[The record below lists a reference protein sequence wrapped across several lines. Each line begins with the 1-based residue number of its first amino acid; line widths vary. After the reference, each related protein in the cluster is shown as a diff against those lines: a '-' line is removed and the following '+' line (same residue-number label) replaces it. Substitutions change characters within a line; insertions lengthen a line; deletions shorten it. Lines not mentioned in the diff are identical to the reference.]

1 MNSLRIN
8 LVKNIIFLGLLV
20 SLVIWLL
27 GPLISIFRTNI
38 VVNSSILGVLFIGVA
53 YTFYQFYVLRREQQW
68 FTSFEQGKE
77 RFPGVPK
84 PQILAPLNSFASSK
98 DANLNV
104 FNRQSLLNS
113 IETRLE
119 ELRGFNRYLIG
130 LLIFLGL
137 LGTFWGL
144 SQTIGAIAGVVSNI
158 DVSAN
163 DIKEAFQALKQG
175 LQSPLK
181 GMGTAF
187 SSSMFGLGSSLILG
201 FLDLQVGKAC
211 QQFYQWLEEKMLL
224 LSGHSATAT
233 TPTYHGPAYAQGMIE
248 QVAENLNSV
257 VQALHYHHENRL
269 SVVKTVQQLA
279 DKLGG
284 FTEILGQQK
293 KQLEQLRYNNEQ
305 IQEILKYLATQV
317 NSNHLAQISEKL
329 AGHLET
335 VDSNIARLLEESI
348 QGRQQLTQEI
358 RSEIRM
364 VAKTISALAHNQEE
378 AA

>member
-1 MNSLRIN
+1 MNFLRLN
-8 LVKNIIFLGLLV
+8 LIKNIIFLGLLV
-20 SLVIWLL
+20 SIVAWILT
-27 GPLISIFRTNI
+27 PLIDIFRTNI
-38 VVNSSILGVLFIGVA
+38 VVNSAILGVLLIGIT
-53 YTFYQFYVLRREQQW
+53 YTFYQFYLLNREKKW
-68 FTSFEQGKE
+68 FASFEQGKE

-84 PQILAPLNSFASSK
+84 PKILAPLDSFASSK

-113 IETRLE
+113 IEARLE

-144 SQTIGAIAGVVSNI
+144 SQTIGAIAGVVSSI

-187 SSSMFGLGSSLILG
+187 SSSMFGLASSLILG

-211 QQFYQWLEEKMLL
+211 QHFYQWLEEKLLL
-224 LSGHSATAT
+224 LSGHSAST
-233 TPTYHGPAYAQGMIE
+233 TPTYHGAAYTQGMME
-248 QVAENLNSV
+248 QTAENLSSI

-269 SVVKTVQQLA
+269 SIVKTMQQLA

-284 FTEILGQQK
+284 LTEILNQQN

-305 IQEILKYLATQV
+305 VQEVLKYLTTQI
-317 NSNHLAQISEKL
+317 SSSHHTQISEKL
-329 AGHLET
+329 TSQLAS
-335 VDSNIARLLEESI
+335 VDSNILRLLEESI
-348 QGRQQLTQEI
+348 HGRQQLTQEL

-364 VAKTISALAHNQEE
+364 VAKTISALANDQEE

>member
-1 MNSLRIN
+1 MNSLRMN
-8 LVKNIIFLGLLV
+8 LIKNILFLGILV
-20 SLVIWLL
+20 SIVLWLRN
-27 GPLISIFRTNI
+27 PLTSIFQTNM
-38 VVNSSILGVLFIGVA
+38 VVNGAILSVLSIGIA
-53 YTFYQFYVLRREQQW
+53 HTFYQFYLLRREQQW
-68 FTSFEQGKE
+68 FASFEQGRE
-77 RFPGVPK
+77 RFPGVPN
-84 PQILAPLNSFASSK
+84 PRILAPLASFAESK
-98 DANLNV
+98 ETHLNA
-104 FNRQSLLNS
+104 FNRQALLNS
-113 IETRLE
+113 IEARLD
-119 ELRGFNRYLIG
+119 ELRTSNRYLVG

-201 FLDLQVGKAC
+201 FLDLQVGKTF
-211 QQFYQWLEEKMLL
+211 QHFYQWLEEKMLGL
-224 LSGHSATAT
+224 GEHTVST
-233 TPTYHGPAYAQGMIE
+233 TPQHHGAAYSQGMLE
-248 QVAENLNSV
+248 QTAENLSSV

-269 SVVKTVQQLA
+269 SVIKAVQHLG
-279 DKLGG
+279 DKLEGL
-284 FTEILGQQK
+284 TDVLNQQK
-293 KQLEQLRYNNEQ
+293 KQLEQLHYSNEQ
-305 IQEILKYLATQV
+305 TQETLKYLA
-317 NSNHLAQISEKL
+317 AQMNPSALVHTSEKI
-329 AGHLET
+329 AGYLEG

-348 QGRQQLTQEI
+348 QGRQQLTHEI

-364 VAKTISALAHNQEE
+364 VAKTISALASNQEE